1 MAHQTRTGN
10 TRGRKAPPARGR
22 QAERLEFVQDYIPIK
37 DLRNGIVETT
47 DGRYLKILEI
57 EPINFLLRSNEE
69 QWGIISTFASWLKIS
84 PMRLQ
89 FKSVTRKA
97 DSDRYVAGLEADIE
111 KEDVAACREL
121 GEGTIRFIQEEGS
134 REALTRR
141 FFLIFQYEAV
151 RRQSDTDYGEV
162 YAALQTV
169 TQNART
175 YFAQCG
181 NSIVQ
186 PKDEDAFVA
195 EILYMYF
202 NRRSC
207 VEDPFQSRLNRVVVD
222 AMTAKKRVVGVDP
235 VPKIRAVNFVAPRGL
250 DLSHPGYIVMD
261 GMYYTYLYIR
271 KSGFP
276 QQVRGGWMSSLINAG
291 EGVDVDLHLRREIR
305 GKTIDRVAQ
314 RIRLN
319 RTKLRELQ
327 DTSTDYEELAGSIQA
342 GYYIKQGLSS
352 RNEDL
357 FYMTV
362 LITVSAAT
370 LDELQWRKQQ
380 MTDLMKS
387 MDIQVGDCLFQQEAA
402 LRSTMPFLYLD
413 PSLERKSKR
422 NVLTSGAASTYMFTS
437 FELSDD
443 NGILLGLN
451 RHNNSLCIVD
461 PFNTKVNKNATFTIC
476 GTSGAGKTFTMQ
488 VMALRLRM
496 RGVQCYILAPLKGH
510 EFKRACHK
518 IGGTYIKL
526 APGSSACINVMEIR
540 PTLTP
545 EMELI
550 DELDYSDIDSMLAKK
565 IQQLMIFFSLLI
577 PDMSNEEEQLL
588 DEALVKTYANFGITH
603 DNSSIYE
610 DPGSG
615 KVKTMP
621 ILGDL
626 YEVLKESPLTAR
638 LATIVSRF
646 VTGSAQSFNRQ
657 SNINLSNRY
666 VVLDISELK
675 GKMLPVGMMIA
686 LDYVWDQV
694 KADRTKKKMVFIDE
708 IWKLI
713 GGSANR
719 QAAEFCLE
727 IFKIIRGYGGG
738 AVAATQDL
746 SDFFGLEDGRYGRSI
761 LNNSKTKIIL
771 NLEPDEAEYVKDV
784 LKLTRTE
791 IRSITQFERGE
802 ALISSNSNK
811 VPVIIKASREE
822 QQMITTDR
830 AELEAMLN
838 ELKAVA
844 DTAEAAAVPDGEA
857 VEDSRGQAL
866 S

>member
-1 MAHQTRTGN
+1 MAQTRTKAAPRK
-10 TRGRKAPPARGR
+10 RGRASPLPK
-22 QAERLEFVQDYIPIK
+22 EKLEFVQDFIPLK
-37 DLRNGIVETT
+37 ELKNGIDETT
-47 DGRYLKILEI
+47 DGRFIKILEI
-57 EPINFLLRSNEE
+57 EPINFLLRSDEE

-97 DSDRYVAGLEADIE
+97 DSDQYVAGLQADLE
-111 KEDVAACREL
+111 QETVDACRQL
-121 GEGTIRFIQEEGS
+121 GEGTIRFIREEGS
-134 REALTRR
+134 REALSRR
-141 FFLIFQYEAV
+141 FFLIFQYEAAS
-151 RRQSDTDYGEV
+151 RRQVDAEYGEI
-162 YAALQTV
+162 YAALQTAA
-169 TQNART
+169 QNART

-186 PKDEDAFVA
+186 PKDEDAFTAGV
-195 EILYMYF
+195 LYMYF

-207 VEDPFQSRLNRVVVD
+207 VDDPFQNRLNRVVVD
-222 AMTAKKRVVGVDP
+222 AMAAKNRVVGVDP
-235 VPKIRAVNFVAPRGL
+235 VPHIRASNFIAPRGL
-250 DLSHPGYIVMD
+250 DLTHPGYLVMD
-261 GMYYTYLYIR
+261 GTYYTYLYVR
-271 KSGFP
+271 KNGFP
-276 QQVRGGWMSSLINAG
+276 QMVRGGWMSALINAG

-357 FYMTV
+357 FYMSV
-362 LITVSAAT
+362 FITLSAAGYE
-370 LDELQWRKQQ
+370 ELQWRKQQ

-387 MDIQVGDCLFQQEAA
+387 MDIQVSDCMFQQEAA
-402 LRSTMPFLYLD
+402 LRSTMPFLSID
-413 PSLERKSKR
+413 ASLERKSKR

-461 PFNTKVNKNATFTIC
+461 PFNTKVNKNANFTIC
-476 GTSGAGKTFTMQ
+476 GTSGAGKTYTMQ
-488 VMALRLRM
+488 VMALRMRM
-496 RGVQCYILAPLKGH
+496 RGIQCFILAPLKGH

-518 IGGTYIKL
+518 VGGAYIKL
-526 APGSSACINVMEIR
+526 APGSTACINVMEIR
-540 PTLTP
+540 PTITP

-550 DELDYSDIDSMLAKK
+550 DELDYSDIDSMLARKV
-565 IQQLMIFFSLLI
+565 QQLMIFFSLLI
-577 PDMSNEEEQLL
+577 PDMNNEEEQML
-588 DEALVKTYANFGITH
+588 DEALIKTYTQFGITH
-603 DNSSIYE
+603 DNASLYIDASRTTMK
-610 DPGSG
+610 P
-615 KVKTMP
+615 MP

-626 YEVLKESPLTAR
+626 YENLKENPLTTR

-646 VTGSAQSFNRQ
+646 VTGSARSFNRQ
-657 SNINLSNRY
+657 TNVDLSNKY
-666 VVLDISELK
+666 IVLDISELK
-675 GKMLPVGMMIA
+675 GKLLPVGMMIA

-694 KADRTKKKMVFIDE
+694 KADRTKRKMVFIDE

-713 GGSANR
+713 GGAANK

-738 AVAATQDL
+738 ALAATQDL
-746 SDFFGLEDGRYGRSI
+746 SDFFGLEDGRYGRAI

-830 AELEAMLN
+830 AELEAMLT
-838 ELKAVA
+838 EMKAVA
-844 DTAEAAAVPDGEA
+844 DLADQSGIPADEASDENA
-857 VEDSRGQAL
+857 
-866 S
+866 

>member
-10 TRGRKAPPARGR
+10 TRGRKAPPGRGR

-327 DTSTDYEELAGSIQA
+327 DTSTDY
-342 GYYIKQGLSS
+342 
-352 RNEDL
+352 
-357 FYMTV
+357 
-362 LITVSAAT
+362 
-370 LDELQWRKQQ
+370 
-380 MTDLMKS
+380 
-387 MDIQVGDCLFQQEAA
+387 
-402 LRSTMPFLYLD
+402 
-413 PSLERKSKR
+413 
-422 NVLTSGAASTYMFTS
+422 
-437 FELSDD
+437 
-443 NGILLGLN
+443 
-451 RHNNSLCIVD
+451 
-461 PFNTKVNKNATFTIC
+461 
-476 GTSGAGKTFTMQ
+476 
-488 VMALRLRM
+488 
-496 RGVQCYILAPLKGH
+496 
-510 EFKRACHK
+510 
-518 IGGTYIKL
+518 
-526 APGSSACINVMEIR
+526 
-540 PTLTP
+540 
-545 EMELI
+545 
-550 DELDYSDIDSMLAKK
+550 
-565 IQQLMIFFSLLI
+565 
-577 PDMSNEEEQLL
+577 
-588 DEALVKTYANFGITH
+588 
-603 DNSSIYE
+603 
-610 DPGSG
+610 
-615 KVKTMP
+615 
-621 ILGDL
+621 
-626 YEVLKESPLTAR
+626 
-638 LATIVSRF
+638 
-646 VTGSAQSFNRQ
+646 
-657 SNINLSNRY
+657 
-666 VVLDISELK
+666 
-675 GKMLPVGMMIA
+675 
-686 LDYVWDQV
+686 
-694 KADRTKKKMVFIDE
+694 
-708 IWKLI
+708 
-713 GGSANR
+713 
-719 QAAEFCLE
+719 
-727 IFKIIRGYGGG
+727 
-738 AVAATQDL
+738 
-746 SDFFGLEDGRYGRSI
+746 GRSI

-857 VEDSRGQAL
+857 AEDSRGQAL